1 MRFDV
6 ISGVPA
12 LLKSPFNESILKRA
26 QQKKLVEIIVHDL
39 HDYAHDKHRK
49 IDDVPFGGEAG
60 MVLKPEP
67 IFECIEILKRERNY
81 DEIIYLSADGERFQQ
96 SLATEFSL
104 KQHLIF
110 LCGHYKGVDERVRE
124 QLITKEISIGDYVL
138 TGGELAAA
146 VVIDATVRLIP
157 GVVSDAESLLNDSFQ
172 NTLLDA
178 PSYTRPAV
186 FRSMNVPAVLL
197 SGDPKKIAMW
207 RDERRLE
214 KTKQRRNDLIN

>member
-1 MRFDV
+1 MRFD
-6 ISGVPA
+6 ILCGVPA
-12 LLKSPFNESILKRA
+12 LLKGPFNESILKRA
-26 QQKKLVEIIVHDL
+26 QQKNLVKIIIHDL
-39 HDYAHDKHRK
+39 HDYAYDKHRK

-67 IFECIEILKRERNY
+67 IFECIETLKRERTY

-104 KQHLIF
+104 KQNLIF

-157 GVVSDAESLLNDSFQ
+157 GVVSNAESLLNDSFQ
-172 NTLLDA
+172 NMMLDA
-178 PSYTRPAV
+178 PSYTRPAE
-186 FRSMNVPAVLL
+186 FRSMKVPEVLL
-197 SGDPKKIAMW
+197 SGDPQKIAVW
-207 RDERRLE
+207 RDEKRLE